1 MNEAPGDLGGL
12 ILAIGRGRTMTK
24 IAALFRST
32 KAATAVEYGLILAM
46 IFLAAMGAI
55 SAVGEST
62 ISMWN
67 NVSESATAVM

>member
-1 MNEAPGDLGGL
+1 
-12 ILAIGRGRTMTK
+12 MTK